1 MKPKT
6 KIKKVENQ
14 LMKRLSM
21 IVVKRFMT
29 MQLYQTEV
37 KKITTTLTASM
48 ILMRLWLWISIQRVK
63 LDVFKNLFLIK
74 KV

>member
-29 MQLYQTEV
+29 MQLYLTEV
-37 KKITTTLTASM
+37 KKITTTPTASM
-48 ILMRLWLWISIQRVK
+48 ILMKLWLWISIQTVK